1 VRELRYRRGRDSAR
15 GYYDDA
21 FDFESLRRLTL
32 DPLGPGGSLRYAAR
46 LHDLETDEL
55 APSFA
60 EAPADAIVVF
70 DETFLQRDG
79 LRELWDEVIFLE
91 VPRQRAVERGVRRD
105 SERLGG
111 DDAAREAYERRYM
124 AACDIYLAEQNPRA
138 RASIVIDN
146 TDPQRPAL
154 VTSA

>member
-1 VRELRYRRGRDSAR
+1 VREIRHRRGRDSAR

-32 DPLGPGGSLRYAAR
+32 DPLGPGGSLMYAAR

-55 APSFA
+55 APRFA

-70 DETFLQRDG
+70 DETFLQPD
-79 LRELWDEVIFLE
+79 
-91 VPRQRAVERGVRRD
+91 
-105 SERLGG
+105 
-111 DDAAREAYERRYM
+111 
-124 AACDIYLAEQNPRA
+124 A
-138 RASIVIDN
+138 RASVVIDN